1 VSKSVVIVGGGLVGL
16 SSALFLTEAGADVTI
31 IDSGALGGGAARGN
45 AGFMCTAIVEPLPA
59 PGAIGN
65 ALKSLRDP
73 QRALRVLPRA
83 IPAMAPWLLAF
94 ARNCT
99 TSRYESGRAALAKFN
114 RNSSAILERLATQ
127 GVAVTL
133 SRELLVPYHDVAKAE
148 HHFAALQPMVEFGA
162 RIPDRIVDGDEIRR
176 IAPAITDHIRAGL
189 VMPGDR
195 SIDPRRYVDSVIDIL
210 KSRHVRIIEHTEV
223 TGVESSGKRVR
234 SLATTSGTVGGEEF
248 VLSAG
253 AGSRLVAK
261 HFDLRLSVIPGQGY
275 NVALPTSPGLQQPVI
290 FEEVHAVAT
299 PFEDRIRLGGTM
311 EFGGDHPPFDGRRVE
326 TIVASMRTFLD
337 LDWDQRFDTWAGS
350 RPMSADGLP
359 FMGRP
364 KRWSNV
370 VVGAG
375 HGMFG
380 LTLAPPSGVA
390 ISELIMTGRSSTD
403 ISAFDPDRNPLRRPK
418 RDR

>member
-1 VSKSVVIVGGGLVGL
+1 MSKTVVIVGGGLVGL

-31 IDSGALGGGAARGN
+31 IDSAALGSGAARGN

-59 PGAIGN
+59 PEAIVN

-73 QRALRVLPRA
+73 ARALRILPKA
-83 IPAMAPWLLAF
+83 IPRMAPWLLTF

-99 TSRYESGRAALAKFN
+99 ASRYQSGRAALADFN
-114 RNSSAILERLATQ
+114 RNSSAVLERLTSQ
-127 GVAVTL
+127 GAAVTL

-148 HHFAALQPMVEFGA
+148 HHFKALQPMVDFGA
-162 RIPDRIVDGDEIRR
+162 RIPDRVVDGDEIRR

-195 SIDPRRYVDSVIDIL
+195 SIDPRRYVDSLIEIL
-210 KSRHVRIIEHTEV
+210 RTRGTRFIEHTEV
-223 TGVESSGKRVR
+223 TRVVSSDDRVR
-234 SLATTSGTVGGEEF
+234 SLETSNGTVDGEEF
-248 VLSAG
+248 VLAAG
-253 AGSRLVAK
+253 AGSRLLAK
-261 HFDLRLSVIPGQGY
+261 HFDLRLAVIPGQGY
-275 NVALPTSPGLQQPVI
+275 NVGLPTSPGLQQPVI

-299 PFEDRIRLGGTM
+299 PFDDRIRLGGTM
-311 EFGGDHPPFDGRRVE
+311 EFGGDHPPFDARRIE
-326 TIVASMRTFLD
+326 SIITSMRKFLD
-337 LDWDQRFDTWAGS
+337 LDWDERFDTWAGS

-364 KRWSNV
+364 KRWRNV

-390 ISELIMTGRSSTD
+390 ISELIMAGRSSTD
-403 ISAFDPDRNPLRRPK
+403 ISAFDPDRSALRR
-418 RDR
+418 

>member
-1 VSKSVVIVGGGLVGL
+1 MTKSVAIIGGGLVGL
-16 SSALFLTEAGADVTI
+16 SSALFLTEAGADVTV
-31 IDSGALGGGAARGN
+31 IDSGSLGGGAARGN

-73 QRALRVLPRA
+73 TRALRVLPKA
-83 IPAMAPWLLAF
+83 VPKMAPWLLAF

-99 TSRYESGRAALAKFN
+99 TSRYQTGRAALAQFN
-114 RNSSAILERLATQ
+114 RNSSAVLERLSTQ

-133 SRELLVPYHDVAKAE
+133 SKELLVPYHDVAKAE

-176 IAPAITDHIRAGL
+176 LAPAITDHIRAGL

-195 SIDPRRYVDSVIDIL
+195 SIDPRRYVDSLIDIL
-210 KSRHVRIIEHTEV
+210 KQRNVRFIEHTEV
-223 TGVESSGKRVR
+223 TRVESVDDRVV
-234 SLATTSGTVGGEEF
+234 SLRTTSGAVDAEEF
-248 VLSAG
+248 VLAAG

-261 HFDLRLSVIPGQGY
+261 HFDLKLSVIPGQGY
-275 NVALPTSPGLQQPVI
+275 NVGLPTSPGLQQPVI

-299 PFEDRIRLGGTM
+299 PFDDRIRLGGTM
-311 EFGGDHPPFDGRRVE
+311 EFGGDNPPFDARRVDA
-326 TIVASMRTFLD
+326 IIASMRKFLD
-337 LDWDQRFDTWAGS
+337 LAWDEHFDTWAGS

-364 KRWSNV
+364 RRWRNV

-390 ISELIMTGRSSTD
+390 ISELIMTGRTSSD
-403 ISAFDPDRNPLRRPK
+403 ISAFHPDRNPLRR
-418 RDR
+418 

>member
-1 VSKSVVIVGGGLVGL
+1 MSKSVVIVGGGLVGL

-31 IDSGALGGGAARGN
+31 IDNAELGSGAARGN

-73 QRALRVLPRA
+73 MRALRILPKS
-83 IPAMAPWLLAF
+83 IPSMAPWLLTF

-99 TSRYESGRAALAKFN
+99 ASRYQSGRAALAEFN
-114 RNSSAILERLATQ
+114 RNSGAILERLSNQ
-127 GVAVTL
+127 GAAVTL

-148 HHFAALQPMVEFGA
+148 HHFEALQPMVEFGA
-162 RIPDRIVDGDEIRR
+162 RIPDRVVDGDELRR
-176 IAPAITDHIRAGL
+176 LAPAITDHVRAGL

-195 SIDPRRYVDSVIDIL
+195 SIDPRRYVDSVIEIL
-210 KSRHVRIIEHTEV
+210 RSRKVRILEHTEV
-223 TGVESSGKRVR
+223 TGVASSGDRVR
-234 SLATTSGTVGGEEF
+234 SLTTTNGTIEGEEF
-248 VLSAG
+248 VLAAG
-253 AGSRLVAK
+253 AGSRLLGK

-275 NVALPTSPGLQQPVI
+275 NVGLPTSPGLQQPVI

-326 TIVASMRTFLD
+326 MIIASMRKFLD
-337 LDWDQRFDTWAGS
+337 LDWDERFDTWAGS

-364 KRWSNV
+364 KRWRNV

-390 ISELIMTGRSSTD
+390 ISELVMTGRTSTD
-403 ISAFDPDRNPLRRPK
+403 ISAFDPDRSALRR
-418 RDR
+418 

>member
-1 VSKSVVIVGGGLVGL
+1 VSKHVVIIGGGLVGL
-16 SSALFLTEAGADVTI
+16 SSALFLTEAGAEVTI
-31 IDSGALGGGAARGN
+31 LDRADLGSGAARGN

-59 PGAIGN
+59 PGAIVN

-73 QRALRVLPRA
+73 TRALRILPRA
-83 IPAMAPWLLAF
+83 VPRMLPWLAEF

-99 TSRYESGRAALAKFN
+99 TSRYESGRAALARFN
-114 RNSSAILERLATQ
+114 RDAGAVVERLVAQ
-127 GVAVTL
+127 GVAVTM

-148 HHFAALQPMVEFGA
+148 HHFRMLRPMAEFGA
-162 RIPDRIVDGDEIRR
+162 RLPDRVVDGDELRKL
-176 IAPAITDHIRAGL
+176 APALTDHIRAGL

-195 SIDPRRYVDSVIDIL
+195 SIDPRRFVDSVIEIL
-210 KSRHVRIIEHTEV
+210 RGRGARLLENTEV
-223 TGVESSGKRVR
+223 SAVDSTGDRVR
-234 SLATTSGTVGGEEF
+234 SVRTSNGAIDGDEF

-253 AGSRLVAK
+253 AGSRLLAK

-275 NVALPTSPGLQQPVI
+275 NVALPTTPGLQQPVI

-299 PFEDRIRLGGTM
+299 PFADRIRLGGTM
-311 EFGGDHPPFDGRRVE
+311 EFAGDSPPFDARRIE
-326 TIVASMRTFLD
+326 AIITSMRRFLD
-337 LDWDQRFDTWAGS
+337 LDWDHRYDTWAGS

-364 KRWSNV
+364 KRWRNV
-370 VVGAG
+370 VVAAG

-390 ISELIMTGRSSTD
+390 ISELIMNGRASKD
-403 ISAFDPDRNPLRRPK
+403 LSAFDPDRNPFFRR
-418 RDR
+418 